1 MTAIL
6 ILAVSTIVSAIG
18 VGLIRRYAIQRQI
31 IDFPNE
37 RSSHSTPTPRGGGLS
52 IVIVVLIG
60 TLMLAVS
67 ANVPWSVAGAIVVGG
82 LVAFIG
88 YIDDRGNLS
97 PMTRG
102 IAHLISAIVG
112 LALLG
117 RMPPLD
123 LGFTVLEWG
132 WFGHLVGV
140 VGIVWMTNLYNFM
153 DGIDGLAA
161 SEAVFVFGVGGLLLA
176 SSGLTGLALLC
187 ALIVGSCVGFS
198 RWNWPPAK
206 IFMGDVGSGFI
217 GYVIA
222 IVAIASG
229 NQGFSL
235 WVWLIL
241 VAVFFVD
248 ATVTL
253 VRRVLRG
260 EKWYSAH
267 RSHAYQHLTQNWGSH
282 LKVTLAIILLNLLW
296 LAGLATL
303 ATIEP
308 VWTLGIVTVALLPLI
323 VLALI
328 LNAGKGKRIYKV
340 KSAP

>member
-1 MTAIL
+1 MTAIV
-6 ILAVSTIVSAIG
+6 ILIVSAIVSGVG
-18 VGLIRRYAIQRQI
+18 VGLIRRHAIQRQI

-60 TLMLAVS
+60 TLALAIS
-67 ANVPWSVAGAIVVGG
+67 ANVPWNVAGAIIVGG
-82 LVAFIG
+82 FVALIG
-88 YIDDRGNLS
+88 YIDDRGDLS
-97 PMTRG
+97 PLTRG
-102 IAHLISAIVG
+102 IAHLVSAIVG

-117 RMPPLD
+117 GMPTLD

-132 WFGHLVGV
+132 LLGHVVGV

-161 SEAVFVFGVGGLLLA
+161 SEAVFVFGVGGILLA

-187 ALIVGSCVGFS
+187 ALTVGSSIGFL

-206 IFMGDVGSGFI
+206 IFMGDVGSGFL
-217 GYVIA
+217 GYLIA

-241 VAVFFVD
+241 VAAFFVD

-253 VRRVLRG
+253 IRRVLRG

-282 LKVTLAIILLNLLW
+282 LKVTLTVIALNLLW
-296 LAGLATL
+296 LGGLATL

-308 VWTLGIVTVALLPLI
+308 SWTLGIVTVALLPLI
-323 VLALI
+323 VLAIMLR
-328 LNAGKGKRIYKV
+328 AGKEIPIYAAK
-340 KSAP
+340 PTR